1 MHFSDQGNQTTS
13 THDRAVQLVD
23 LYKGLYSYGN
33 ARNNG
38 EKYDR
43 SRISTVITATM

>member
-1 MHFSDQGNQTTS
+1 MYFSDQGNQTSS

-33 ARNNG
+33 ARNTG
-38 EKYDR
+38 EKCGR
-43 SRISTVITATM
+43 SRTSTVITASM